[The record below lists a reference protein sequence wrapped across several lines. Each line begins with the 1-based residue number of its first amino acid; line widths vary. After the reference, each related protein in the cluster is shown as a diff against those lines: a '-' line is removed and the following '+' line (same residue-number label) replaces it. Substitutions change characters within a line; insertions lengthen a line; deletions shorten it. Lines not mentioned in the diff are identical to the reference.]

1 MVDCAGKELKI
12 GDKVVCSDMRYAD
25 LLIGEIIDFTPKK
38 ARVRYVRSEYQYLS
52 QKEQLKE
59 SYQIFKYS
67 DGDALN
73 MIENAL
79 TTDVA
84 PRTETAKEIF
94 AEIEKNE
101 CHDIS
106 GKTTMYMLFA
116 EEFAELKKKY
126 IGEDTNVPTK
136 TEGATDTNVGNK

>member
-38 ARVRYVRSEYQYLS
+38 ARVRYVRSEYQHLS

-67 DGDALN
+67 DGGSLQI
-73 MIENAL
+73 IE
-79 TTDVA
+79 VA
-84 PRTETAKEIF
+84 PDTNDGRKKTNFDRIKEM
-94 AEIEKNE
+94 
-101 CHDIS
+101 S
-106 GKTTMYMLFA
+106 V
-116 EEFAELKKKY
+116 EEFSEFLCKLY
-126 IGEDTNVPTK
+126 FGEDCPPEYAKDLAEFFESEVN
-136 TEGATDTNVGNK
+136 ENG